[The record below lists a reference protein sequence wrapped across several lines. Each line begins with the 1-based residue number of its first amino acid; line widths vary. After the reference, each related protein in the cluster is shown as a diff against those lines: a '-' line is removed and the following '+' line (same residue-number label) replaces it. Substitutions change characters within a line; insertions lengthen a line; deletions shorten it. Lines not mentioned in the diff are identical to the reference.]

1 MRKGQLFLIAA
12 VVIVS
17 SVFIIK
23 AGSYTPSIAEE
34 RRSFE
39 VRLENSM
46 FTNFATELKN
56 SVHYSLFEGGSIITN
71 VHDFS
76 NFTKLK
82 SSEHSLGFRIFFIGA
97 TANRTTSMLNVSTLN
112 LLGESISV
120 NLTLTPGTQSNATTI
135 SDYGRWDTGFDITPG
150 NDYVLM
156 ATYNETMQNVSID
169 TKTNK
174 DVFNSF
180 FDITAIGDRSVHK
193 EIYYRRYNIN

>member
-23 AGSYTPSIAEE
+23 AGSYTSSIAEE
-34 RRSFE
+34 RTSFE
-39 VRLENSM
+39 VRLENSI
-46 FTNFATELKN
+46 FNNFATELKN
-56 SVHYSLFEGGSIITN
+56 TVHYSLFDGGSIVTN

-76 NFTKLK
+76 NFTKTK
-82 SSEHSLGFRIFFIGA
+82 SSEHSLDFRIFFIGA
-97 TANRTTSMLNVSTLN
+97 TANRTTSILNVSTLN
-112 LLGESISV
+112 LVGESIDV
-120 NLTLTPGTQSNATTI
+120 NLTLTPGAQSNSTTI
-135 SDYGRWDTGFDITPG
+135 SNYGRWDAGFDITPG
-150 NDYVLM
+150 SKYVLM
-156 ATYNETMQNVSID
+156 ATYNQTTQNVSID

-193 EIYYRRYNIN
+193 EIYYRKYNIN